1 MWRVT
6 YAAGKFAHN
15 IILSIAKMT
24 NGEDQTGNN

>member
-24 NGEDQTGNN
+24 DGENQKGKN